1 MSSQTTQKNKP
12 NLPIPQEAT
21 VFSFGD
27 PESVL
32 ATHLQDFLGV
42 FANHNGEYYE
52 PPVSLTGL
60 AKLLRANPHH
70 SACAGFKRNMLVKHY
85 KPCDLLP
92 RQAMYRAC
100 YDFNV
105 FGNCYFKRLLNPF
118 KQTIRLQHV
127 PAINIRKGVKPDQYY
142 WLNPDRKLT
151 SFKKGEI
158 IGLMEYDVNQQL
170 YGIPEYLSA
179 MHSVLLNESATLFR
193 RRYYDNGAHAG
204 FIFYTN
210 DPGLSPEG
218 VAMMQNKLKHSKG
231 VGNFR
236 SLFLHIPNGNEHSV
250 KIIPVGDI
258 ATKDEFERIK
268 NISRN
273 DIISAWR
280 MPPALAG
287 IMPENTGGFG
297 DIQKIS
303 QVYTDNEIR
312 PLSETFLQLNEYLSG
327 NQIQFDLPN
336 SLYNES

>member
-1 MSSQTTQKNKP
+1 MQVQKNKP
-12 NLPIPQEAT
+12 ATPLPKNVT
-21 VFSFGD
+21 VFGFGE

-32 ATHLQDFLGV
+32 ATQLHDYLGV
-42 FANHNGEYYE
+42 FANHQGDYYE

-85 KPCDLLP
+85 KACALLP
-92 RQAMYRAC
+92 KPELYRAG

-105 FGNCYFKRLLNPF
+105 FGQCYFKRILNPY
-118 KQTIRLQHV
+118 KQTLRLQQV
-127 PAINIRKGVKPDQYY
+127 PAINMRKALKPDHYI
-142 WLNPDRKLT
+142 WLSPDRT
-151 SFKKGEI
+151 ITRFKKGEI
-158 IGLMEYDVNQQL
+158 IALTEYDVSQQV

-179 MHSVLLNESATLFR
+179 MHSILLNESATLFR

-210 DPGLSPEG
+210 DPSLTPEG
-218 VAMMQNKLKHSKG
+218 VAKMQEKLKQSKG

-312 PLSETFLQLNEYLSG
+312 PLSETFMQLNEHLSG
-327 NQIQFDLPN
+327 NQIQFQLPN
-336 SLYNES
+336 SL